1 MTETVASNNSVY
13 ALDKLRELLQTGELG
28 RDGRL
33 PTERALAGMLGIS
46 RRAVRRALE
55 VLEAEGH
62 IWRRQGAGTF
72 IGERPSDWD
81 DHVGKIVA
89 DTDFLEI
96 MEVRLRIEPQLAQLA
111 ALRAKPRDV
120 EKMREIC
127 RKITESVDADAK
139 ELWDS
144 AFHRQIAQ
152 TAGNQ
157 LFLTVFDV
165 INRVREDD
173 AWQIIRERARS
184 GRRDQGVIH
193 VQHARIV
200 EAIAARDP
208 SRAGEAM
215 REHLLGLQ
223 EVLIRVTSMSHEE
236 LDALGKRVVDQEF
249 VATPAEAG
257 NQQETGTEQRMI
269 G

>member
-1 MTETVASNNSVY
+1 MMVQVAEGSASNNSVY
-13 ALDKLRELLQTGELG
+13 ALDKLRELLQAGELTS
-28 RDGRL
+28 DGRL
-33 PTERALAGMLGIS
+33 PTERALAEMLGIG

-55 VLEAEGH
+55 VLEAEGSV
-62 IWRRQGAGTF
+62 WRRQGSGTF
-72 IGERPSDWD
+72 VGERPSDWD
-81 DHVGKIVA
+81 GHLGRIVA
-89 DTDFLEI
+89 GTDFLEI
-96 MEVRLRIEPQLAQLA
+96 MEVRLRVEPQLAQLA

-127 RKITESVDADAK
+127 RKITESDDADAK

-152 TAGNQ
+152 SAGNQ

-173 AWQIIRERARS
+173 AWQVIRERARS
-184 GRRDQGVIH
+184 SRQDQNVIH
-193 VQHARIV
+193 VQHERIV

-208 SRAGEAM
+208 ARAGEAM

-223 EVLIRVTSMSHEE
+223 EVLIRVTSMEHEE
-236 LDALGKRVVDQEF
+236 LNSLS
-249 VATPAEAG
+249 
-257 NQQETGTEQRMI
+257 ETG
-269 G
+269 